1 VSKTLLFIGLNE
13 YLARTAQKGLHLQ
26 TSGMY
31 CFLDMSKISQ

>member
-13 YLARTAQKGLHLQ
+13 YLAKTAEKGLQLQ

-31 CFLDMSKISQ
+31 CFLDMSETSQ